1 MVQETMA
8 LSGLSNAWDF
18 MPALLRL
25 ADMGGLGRRLRRL
38 CASRTAF
45 LQRLIDEQR
54 AKMGSETSSG
64 MMVGMMLSMQQQDPE
79 GYSDHVIRSLLVVR
93 YPLSSKNNFC

>member
-1 MVQETMA
+1 
-8 LSGLSNAWDF
+8 
-18 MPALLRL
+18 
-25 ADMGGLGRRLRRL
+25 
-38 CASRTAF
+38 
-45 LQRLIDEQR
+45 
-54 AKMGSETSSG
+54 